1 MRNSDNRSI
10 PKSGEEI
17 QFGSLA
23 RRWRDDIK
31 MDLKEKA
38 VNMWVGFCKQCGEP
52 SRFIQTFDQLSYFQ
66 LLKKDPDS

>member
-1 MRNSDNRSI
+1 VGKLEIQTTNQFQ
-10 PKSGEEI
+10 KSEEEL

-23 RRWRDDIK
+23 RGWRNDVE

-38 VNMWVGFCKQCGEP
+38 GNMWVGFCEQCDEP

-66 LLKKDPDS
+66 LL

>member
-10 PKSGEEI
+10 PKSEEGI

-31 MDLKEKA
+31 MDIKGKA
-38 VNMWVGFCKQCGEP
+38 VNMWVGFCEQCGEP
-52 SRFIQTFDQLSYFQ
+52 SRFIQTFNQLRYFQ
-66 LLKKDPDS
+66 LLKKDPHL